1 MAGNSKG
8 SEYLNRKLELAGRPD
23 SKVVMTR
30 TPESHILYL
39 IMSQADI
46 GISTLKMRL
55 FQEGYS
61 AEELESLIKEFYAKC
76 RELEKVVEK
85 INTKCGFKY
94 KKAKEL
100 A

>member
-61 AEELESLIKEFYAKC
+61 AEEVESLIKEFYAKC

-85 INTKCGFKY
+85 LIQNADLNTKKQRS
-94 KKAKEL
+94 
-100 A
+100 